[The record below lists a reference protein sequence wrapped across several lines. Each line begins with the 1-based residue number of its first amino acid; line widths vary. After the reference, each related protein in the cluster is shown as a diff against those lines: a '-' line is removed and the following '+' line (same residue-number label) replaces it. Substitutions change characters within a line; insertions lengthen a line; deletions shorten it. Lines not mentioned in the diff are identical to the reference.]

1 MKSRTLQWAS
11 VALVMAG
18 IFMTASAQ
26 PLPQTSQSPAIK
38 NRVYFIGDST
48 MATQNGYGDAIC
60 EWLKGHAECLNLAKN
75 GRSTKSFREEGLWA
89 QAIAQ
94 MNNNSTQLN
103 QWVLIQFGHND
114 QPGKPGRSTDLV
126 SEYPANLENYV
137 LETRAQGATPILITP
152 LSRRSFK
159 NGEHQDDLA
168 PWAAAMKD
176 VASKLKVTLIDLHSM
191 SRQKVIAVGEDQA
204 DRYAETPKGTPRF
217 DKTHLGPL
225 GACVF
230 GSQVLN
236 QLPVATRGALQVTTD
251 KNCEAAYR

>member
-1 MKSRTLQWAS
+1 MKSRTILLAS
-11 VALVMAG
+11 IALATTCFFSMVD
-18 IFMTASAQ
+18 AQ
-26 PLPQTSQSPAIK
+26 SLPQASNDTDIK
-38 NRVYFIGDST
+38 NRVFFIGDST
-48 MATQNGYGDAIC
+48 MATRNGYGDAIC

-75 GRSTKSFREEGLWA
+75 GRSTKSFREEGLWGE
-89 QAIAQ
+89 AIAQ
-94 MNNNSTQLN
+94 MKNNPKQFN

-114 QPGKPGRSTDLV
+114 QPGKPGRSTDLAT
-126 SEYPANLENYV
+126 EYPANLESYV
-137 LETRAQGATPILITP
+137 LETRAQGATPILVTP

-159 NGEHQDDLA
+159 NGQHQDDLA
-168 PWAAAMKD
+168 PWAAAMKE
-176 VASKLKVTLIDLHSM
+176 VANKHKVALIDLHKM
-191 SRQKVIAVGEDQA
+191 SRQQVIAVGEDQA

-236 QLPVATRGALQVTTD
+236 QLPVATQGALQVTTD